1 MNKFIY
7 IGFILISLYLLWYFY
22 RRESFSFSGLLH
34 DAEHDIKNI
43 PNDIGRF
50 FNKSVSSSSNILGG
64 TNHPIIMVPGLGGS
78 ILEGQW
84 DFSFSFEYIQC
95 QEKSTTYQQIWP
107 TVYSAI
113 PIENECWYR
122 LMKTSIDSSGEI
134 VSNANVRAKAGLD
147 GIAVLD
153 SVQIGFLNIPLYK
166 YFQPMVDDLRS
177 KGYNQLYGY
186 PYDFR
191 TITNTVAILN
201 FVNGM
206 KSLIEQA
213 YNTSGGQ
220 KVNLITHSLGCIV
233 SSYFLNKMSSSWKN
247 KYINLFCPIAPP
259 FGGAAGALE
268 SVLTGQTEGI
278 PVTEHFI
285 RGLEREMGGVIFMIN
300 NTRVWSG
307 TTSQDQVIEGGV
319 ESALIQ
325 SGNDRAAKLVG
336 GRLKDMWEVVY
347 SYVNVPV
354 HIFYGSANSTILKLN
369 YPFGYNQTPEITYD
383 QMGDGTVPSRSLTAA
398 VDIFGWKAE
407 QTEISGATHMSILS
421 DVRLFAYF

>member
-1 MNKFIY
+1 MNKKQFIY
-7 IGFILISLYLLWYFY
+7 ISLILISLYVLWYFY
-22 RRESFSFSGLLH
+22 NKERFSFV
-34 DAEHDIKNI
+34 DIIHDIKSI
-43 PNDIGRF
+43 PNDIGRLF
-50 FNKSVSSSSNILGG
+50 HKSNPITSGSNILGG
-64 TNHPIIMVPGLGGS
+64 TNNPIIMVPGLGGS
-78 ILEGQW
+78 ILEARWQ
-84 DFSFSFEYIQC
+84 FSFDFEYIQC
-95 QEKSTTYQQIWP
+95 QQRSTTYQQIWP

-122 LMKTSIDSSGEI
+122 LMKTTIDNQGEI
-134 VSNANVRAKAGLD
+134 VSNTNVRPKAGLD

-153 SVQIGFLNIPLYK
+153 AVQIGFLDIPLYK
-166 YFQPMVDDLRS
+166 YFQPMIDNLRS

-206 KSLIEQA
+206 KSLVEQS
-213 YNTSGGQ
+213 YDKSGGQ

-233 SSYFLNKMSSSWKN
+233 STYFLNKMTSSWKN
-247 KYINLFCPIAPP
+247 KYINLFCPIAGPW
-259 FGGAAGALE
+259 GGASSALE
-268 SVLTGQTEGI
+268 AVLTGSTQGI
-278 PVTEHFI
+278 PVSKQFM
-285 RGLEREMGGVIFMIN
+285 RSLEREMGAIIWMLN

-336 GRLKDMWEVVY
+336 GRLKDMWETIY
-347 SYVNVPV
+347 SDPGVPV
-354 HIFYGSANSTILKLN
+354 HIFYGSGNSTILKLN
-369 YPFGYNQTPEITYD
+369 YPFGFDGNPEIIYD
-383 QMGDGTVPSRSLTAA
+383 NNGDQTVPSRSLTAA

-407 QTEISGATHMSILS
+407 QTELSGETHMSILS
-421 DVRLFAYF
+421 SDRLFNYF